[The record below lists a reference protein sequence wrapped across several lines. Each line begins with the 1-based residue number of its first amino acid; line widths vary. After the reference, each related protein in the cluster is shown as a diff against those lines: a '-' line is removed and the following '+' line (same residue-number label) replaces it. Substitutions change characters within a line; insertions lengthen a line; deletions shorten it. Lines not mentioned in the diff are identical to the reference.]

1 MWKSLEE
8 STQEA
13 AQQVYS
19 TARVHRLH
27 NIKPSIFDGYLNTHE
42 QMLPGMPGHEL
53 RKEVG
58 ENRTMRNRGKV
69 VTRAGPEV

>member
-1 MWKSLEE
+1 MHYFKIL
-8 STQEA
+8 
-13 AQQVYS
+13 
-19 TARVHRLH
+19 
-27 NIKPSIFDGYLNTHE
+27 IKHE